1 MKRLYPLLCLTL
13 MGCNRPGAYPT
24 NLPAPGLNPQGVPA
38 NVQAQTQNTQ
48 AVADL
53 YPLAPGHQWRYELRQ
68 KQNGEP
74 RPKVKTL
81 QMWTEALPA
90 DGPVMQAV
98 LRRGYPDS
106 TVAPNPTLARLYNDR
121 VELSRYQAE
130 LLSDFD
136 LPAAVAA
143 EVAAQTQ
150 GANEGQ
156 NFVTILK
163 APFEPGQHWEG
174 RLFKG
179 GTETVK
185 VIGWESVTVPAGTFR
200 ALKIEHHKQYN
211 NDKSDFLYYWYAPN
225 VGMIKLYEE
234 LTVYYGQWLHYES
247 TGELISHT
255 SPAAPIIQP

>member
-1 MKRLYPLLCLTL
+1 MKRLYPLFFLTL
-13 MGCNRPGAYPT
+13 LGCNSPGTYPASVPT
-24 NLPAPGLNPQGVPA
+24 PIRAPQGI
-38 NVQAQTQNTQ
+38 QAQSQSPQ

-53 YPLAPGHQWRYELRQ
+53 YPLTPGHQWSYELRQ

-90 DGPVMQAV
+90 DGPVVQAV

-106 TVAPNPTLARLYNDR
+106 TVAPNPTLARLYSDR
-121 VELSRYQAE
+121 VELSRYTEQLVSA
-130 LLSDFD
+130 FD

-143 EVAAQTQ
+143 EAAAQTQ
-150 GANEGQ
+150 TEGQ

-163 APFEPGQHWEG
+163 APFEPGQAWEG

-185 VIGWESVTVPAGTFR
+185 VVGWESVTVPAGTFE

-211 NDKSDFLYYWYAPN
+211 DGKADFLYYWYAPQ
-225 VGMIKLYEE
+225 VGMVKLYEE
-234 LTVYYGQWLHYES
+234 LTVYYGQWLKYES
-247 TGELISHT
+247 TGELLSHT
-255 SPAAPIIQP
+255 APAGQP